1 MKDKTFNRLAFVLL
15 AALLAVLCGFVVA
28 LKDSHAGEI
37 AGALGNILGGTIG
50 ALGSAAAVYIMLKR
64 QRDEEAEK
72 VSAAVLREVVELSK
86 SPIGQLG
93 ACAGI
98 QTGQIRCPKSEL
110 GQLFVMP
117 KPIIYPAVA
126 DRISRL
132 PRPTLVVTFYTQLQ
146 ETQGIVE
153 LIAKSAP
160 TDVLT
165 EPEHI
170 QVLADLL
177 ISQCQLAK
185 LILESAEPAP
195 EREASLVAAQRAQI
209 LETLDQQLSAAKALF
224 PDAESFQQLKPV
236 QGFSPM

>member
-1 MKDKTFNRLAFVLL
+1 MNDTTFNRLAFILL
-15 AALLAVLCGFVVA
+15 ASFIIVLSGFIAALF
-28 LKDSHAGEI
+28 DSHAGEI

-50 ALGSAAAVYIMLKR
+50 ALGSAAAVYIMLKG

-72 VSAAVLREVVELSK
+72 VSAAILREVVELSK

-110 GQLFVMP
+110 GQLFVAP
-117 KPIIYPAVA
+117 KPVIYLALA

-132 PRPTLVVTFYTQLQ
+132 PRPTLVVTFYMQLQ
-146 ETQGIVE
+146 ETQGVVE

-160 TDVLT
+160 TDALT
-165 EPEHI
+165 EPGHI
-170 QVLADLL
+170 GVLVDLL

-185 LILESAEPAP
+185 LILESVEPAP
-195 EREASLVAAQRAQI
+195 EREAALVSAQRIQI
-209 LETLDQQLSAAKALF
+209 LETLDQQLSAAKTLF
-224 PDAESFQQLKPV
+224 PDAESFQQSKPV
-236 QGFSPM
+236 QGLSPM